1 MSDKNIFLKEAGW
14 LWGQQEKTKKKG
26 MFPAN
31 FTRKVP
37 LPPEEEGE
45 GNPEDKEKETG
56 DDDDKKSLKSGERT
70 VKSST
75 AKI

>member
-37 LPPEEEGE
+37 PPPEEEEE
-45 GNPEDKEKETG
+45 GNPEDKGKDSG
-56 DDDDKKSLKSGERT
+56 DDDDKKSIKSGEGT